1 MIIKLQKDQSLE
13 KHCYFRNLNYH
24 AFKLLVKIILVE
36 IFDIVNWYILLDK
49 LVTLGLVII

>member
-36 IFDIVNWYILLDK
+36 IFDIVN
-49 LVTLGLVII
+49 